1 MGQATV
7 SGESRAD
14 ISAHGFWKWG
24 TTAFLDMRIVDL
36 DVVSYLY
43 QTSARALARAE
54 KEKKDKYLQPCMDCR
69 NSFTPMVYS
78 ADEITGTKSITAHQ
92 RLVSMLSNKLK
103 REYLEMCGFISAR
116 MSLAI
121 VISNTLLLS
130 GARDK

>member
-54 KEKKDKYLQPCMDCR
+54 KEKKDKYLQPCID
-69 NSFTPMVYS
+69 
-78 ADEITGTKSITAHQ
+78 
-92 RLVSMLSNKLK
+92 
-103 REYLEMCGFISAR
+103 
-116 MSLAI
+116 
-121 VISNTLLLS
+121 
-130 GARDK
+130 